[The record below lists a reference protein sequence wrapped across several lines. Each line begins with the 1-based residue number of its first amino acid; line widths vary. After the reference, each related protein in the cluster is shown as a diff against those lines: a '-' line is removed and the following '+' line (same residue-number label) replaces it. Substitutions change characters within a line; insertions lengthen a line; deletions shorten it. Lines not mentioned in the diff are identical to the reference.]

1 MAKLL
6 VLLLCVGLHVH
17 AQDSSY
23 VVQPFATAPATT
35 IDNQRL
41 TASID
46 SLSAQSLLPH
56 KMLFTQRIFWG
67 PNGLLRVINVA
78 PLTLEGR
85 KKEVKIRQFM
95 LISHKVTGYAT
106 LAGFVAQGIL
116 ELKLNKAT
124 GSEYNQL
131 LNAQQTAL
139 TITNIAYGTTA
150 LLSLTAPPK
159 LAADQ
164 KTRSGVKLHKYLSII
179 HLTGFIATNILASQ
193 VAQHSEL
200 RPYRQVAGF
209 TTLAAFAP
217 ALIALKF

>member
-1 MAKLL
+1 MAKLF
-6 VLLLCVGLHVH
+6 VILLICVSLQVH
-17 AQDSSY
+17 AQDTSY
-23 VVQPFATAPATT
+23 VVQPFATATP

-41 TASID
+41 STSPD
-46 SLSAQSLLPH
+46 SLLLPH
-56 KMLFTQRIFWG
+56 KMLLTQRVFWG
-67 PNGLLRVINVA
+67 PNGLLRVLHVS
-78 PLTLEGR
+78 PFTLEGR
-85 KKEVKIRQFM
+85 QKEVKIRQFM
-95 LISHKVTGYAT
+95 LLSHKVTGYAT

-116 ELKLNKAT
+116 ELKLAKT
-124 GSEYNQL
+124 SGSEYNQL
-131 LNAQQTAL
+131 LNAQQTVT

-159 LAADQ
+159 LIADQ
-164 KTRSGVKLHKYLSII
+164 KARSGIKLHKYLSII